1 MYLDHFGLN
10 EPPFRITPSTTFF
23 FSGANRG
30 EILDALVYSLSESEG
45 IIKVSGEV
53 GSGKTMLCRML
64 LERLPKYIDTIYL
77 ANPSL
82 SRDEMLYAIAD
93 GLGLNVEG
101 ERVGIIMHGIQGKLE
116 EKAREG
122 KRVVVLVDEAHAMPP
137 DTLEELRLLYNLQ
150 VGNFKLLQIILF
162 GQPELNNKLEQPNMR
177 QLKDRIV
184 HHFNMQPM
192 SHNTLESYLMFR
204 MRAAGYHGP
213 NVFSPQALKLIGRA
227 SEGLMRRINILADK
241 SLLAAFVEDTHNIE
255 PRHVQAAMRDS
266 ELHPSHKLK
275 LPSIKLPPTKVL
287 ASGMGAALLLIGLGA
302 WWVTDKAQSPPPV
315 QLAQL
320 VAPAIPITVTPK
332 PIAPQPAIEQAAI
345 VPAAPDPVQMAEPVP
360 PPTAAAPATT
370 PKGSLFDQRLAAGKK
385 LLAQKNVAASI
396 QLFSSEDMQPK
407 RVEGFLKRAEGL
419 GKLPQIYLVPA
430 RFGDKE
436 GLRVLY
442 GAYPT
447 VEAARNAIK
456 DLPPR
461 YQESFATAIHV
472 F

>member
-1 MYLDHFGLN
+1 MYLDHFGLH

-101 ERVGIIMHGIQGKLE
+101 ERVGIIMHSIQARLE
-116 EKAREG
+116 ERAREG

-150 VGNFKLLQIILF
+150 VGNFKLLQLILF

-266 ELHPSHKLK
+266 ELQSSRKLK
-275 LPSIKLPPTKVL
+275 LPSIELPSIQLPPTRIL
-287 ASGMGAALLLIGLGA
+287 AGGAVVALLLTGLTT
-302 WWVTDKAQSPPPV
+302 WWATDETQPAAPAQQAQLAAPAMPITVAPTPVAPTIQALEQTAIAPPAPAVAQKTSPPP
-315 QLAQL
+315 
-320 VAPAIPITVTPK
+320 
-332 PIAPQPAIEQAAI
+332 AA
-345 VPAAPDPVQMAEPVP
+345 
-360 PPTAAAPATT
+360 
-370 PKGSLFDQRLAAGKK
+370 KGSLFDQRLAAGKK
-385 LLAQKNVAASI
+385 LLGQKNIVASI
-396 QLFSSEDMQPK
+396 QLFHNEDMQPK
-407 RVEGFLKRAEGL
+407 RVEGFLKRADGL
-419 GKLPQIYLVPA
+419 GKLSEIYLVPA

-436 GLRVLY
+436 GLRILY
-442 GAYPT
+442 GAYPS
-447 VEAARNAIK
+447 VDAARNAIK
-456 DLPPR
+456 DLPSR